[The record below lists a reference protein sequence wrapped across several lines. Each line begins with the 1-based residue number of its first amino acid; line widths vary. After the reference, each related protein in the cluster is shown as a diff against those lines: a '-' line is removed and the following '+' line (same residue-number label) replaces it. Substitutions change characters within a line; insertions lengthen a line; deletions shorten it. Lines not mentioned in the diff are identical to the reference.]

1 MVDWHARVWVRCKP
15 HPPYPCIPVSMC
27 TTVYQI
33 SNSHPRIYTVN
44 DGSLIRPLIHRVDA
58 EMFHITKVSHDVLK
72 MYTKCS
78 IVTWII
84 SNLLIMYNLLIG
96 HFYHWPLGVSGQLSV
111 DIIGGTGHES
121 HHHLESPLC
130 TQSMVINIQTEQ
142 YYYDSVVYKIFSH
155 LLTHGI
161 YNFYFP

>member
-1 MVDWHARVWVRCKP
+1 MVGWHARVWVRCKP

-58 EMFHITKVSHDVLK
+58 WCVKNVHKVFYSYLNN
-72 MYTKCS
+72 C
-78 IVTWII
+78 
-84 SNLLIMYNLLIG
+84 NLLITYNLLIG